1 MKNIKKKMIVMTAAI
16 CSMAIT
22 ACGGGSTN
30 GSSKKKGSS
39 FIPSS
44 QAASNLPKFEAKF
57 VNADGSELSKETVE
71 FGSKLTKPAT
81 DPTAPSGQKFYGWMN
96 VKNGGQI
103 WDFEADDINVVMQ
116 DVELKPLFVPDLT
129 PQVFEAE
136 LCRDITE
143 FAPDIDEETG
153 EQKKDDN
160 GNLKWKVMEGAT
172 YSGGAKGSQL
182 VNKRDKEHAL
192 KSSGDYILEEDE
204 FHVRYATAQDD
215 PADVFGSFVHFMY
228 KEGDTL
234 TWKLQSDKAAENVN
248 LFMRLSGEYG
258 LTNTETNEVSFTFDD
273 EMFQVMVND
282 AAVKYG
288 QITIHNIE
296 PMFWNTFQDYFLSA
310 TVNLKAGEN
319 IIQMKVNNSVKL
331 NGTVASTAPCVDC
344 IKLLSTSTLSWPNP
358 KLANLEF

>member
-1 MKNIKKKMIVMTAAI
+1 M
-16 CSMAIT
+16 MALVVGALSIS
-22 ACGGGSTN
+22 ACGGSNGD

-44 QAASNLPKFEAKF
+44 QAGPDLPKFEVK
-57 VNADGSELSKETVE
+57 VVGADGAEISKETME
-71 FGSKLTKPAT
+71 FGSHLTKPAN
-81 DPTAPSGQKFYGWMN
+81 DPAAPAGQKFYGWMN

-143 FAPDIDEETG
+143 FAPDIDETTG
-153 EQKKDDN
+153 EQKKDDD
-160 GNLKWKVMEGAT
+160 GNLKWKAMDGAT

-182 VNKRDKEHAL
+182 VNKRDKGHAL
-192 KSSGDYILEEDE
+192 KSSGDYVLEDDDT
-204 FHVRYATAQDD
+204 VRYATPDDD

-228 KEGDTL
+228 KDGDTL
-234 TWKLQSDKAAENVN
+234 TWKLQSDTAAENVN
-248 LFMRLSGEYG
+248 IFMRLSGEYG

-273 EMFQVMVND
+273 EMFQVKVND
-282 AAVKYG
+282 NAVRYG

-310 TVNLKAGEN
+310 TVNLKQGEN
-319 IIQMKVNNSVKL
+319 IIQMKVNNTVKL
-331 NGTVASTAPCVDC
+331 NGTVESTAPCVDC
-344 IKLLSTSTLSWPNP
+344 IKLLSTSKLTWPDP